1 MCTASNSFFE
11 GESPNMGID
20 RGLRG
25 EKRRFDD
32 ANGDIEIML
41 LMPPLA
47 PPRFDFGDANSPL
60 RGKDATSEK
69 KKDVCVGVRGVR
81 ARGVL
86 SADPNPPP
94 GENNPLAVGDCNQ
107 ANTLLA
113 SKLADD

>member
-1 MCTASNSFFE
+1 M
-11 GESPNMGID
+11 D

-25 EKRRFDD
+25 EKRRLDD
-32 ANGDIEIML
+32 ARGEMEIML
-41 LMPPLA
+41 FMPPPPPP
-47 PPRFDFGDANSPL
+47 PPRLDLGEANSPL

-69 KKDVCVGVRGVR
+69 KNEVCVGVRGVL

-94 GENNPLAVGDCNQ
+94 GENKPLAVGDCNQ
-107 ANTLLA
+107 AKTLLA